1 MRGKEMP
8 MLAVKL
14 ITASCALP
22 EDIEVINVIMT
33 LDNRISILVYGG
45 EKTMRDLAKEF
56 GAEVTSCESEKES
69 EIVTHYYMTHN
80 GIEYTANETRRKDT
94 SHVPL

>member
-1 MRGKEMP
+1 MS

-14 ITASCALP
+14 ITALCALP
-22 EDIEVINVIMT
+22 EDVEVLDVIMT
-33 LDNRISILVYGG
+33 HDNRISILLSGGG
-45 EKTMRDLAKEF
+45 ETMHEVANEF
-56 GAEVTSCESEKES
+56 GAEFTSDESERGGEV
-69 EIVTHYYMTHN
+69 VTHYYMAHN